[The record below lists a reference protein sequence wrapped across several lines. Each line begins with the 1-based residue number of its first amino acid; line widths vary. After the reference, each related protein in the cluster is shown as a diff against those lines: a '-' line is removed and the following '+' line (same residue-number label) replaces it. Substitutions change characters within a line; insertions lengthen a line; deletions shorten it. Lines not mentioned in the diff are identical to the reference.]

1 MSVSIRAMRSEDA
14 RRFLEIQ
21 RESVRGIAARDY
33 PTAVIDAWAPLPIA
47 DETVQRFLSNRDD
60 EMRLIA
66 EIDGQAVGIGALVPG
81 NSELRACYVVPS
93 AARRGVGAAIVA
105 EIERI
110 AREHNLHYLRLESS
124 LTAEPFYAALGYRVE
139 ARGHLMIASG
149 VPMAAITMSKLL
161 APVP

>member
-1 MSVSIRAMRSEDA
+1 MSPSIRPMRPEDA

-21 RESVRGIAARDY
+21 RESVRGLAARDY
-33 PTAVIDAWAPLPIA
+33 PTAVIEAWAPLPITDA
-47 DETVQRFLSNRDD
+47 VVERFLSNRDG

-66 EIDGQAVGIGALVPG
+66 EIDGQAVGIGALVLG

-110 AREHNLHYLRLESS
+110 AREHRLVFLRLESS
-124 LTAEPFYAALGYRVE
+124 LTAEPFYAALGYQVE
-139 ARGHLMIASG
+139 ARGRLMIAFG
-149 VPMAAITMSKLL
+149 VPMAAITMSKQL
-161 APVP
+161 